1 MCSADVTSVQ
11 SANVVGFQNI
21 THEDHAAAQ
30 VGATFIPLNG
40 AESYKLKELTVKGES
55 EWDYMNPD
63 TEYLQDLDPA
73 TTEVKGRYAYLSKE
87 YCDGELDGEESYDL
101 IGWREFERLKTVSDH
116 AGKKE
121 WNRDEVDITVGQ
133 ALLGKISPDARIF
146 TSAGQVAM
154 APTQIEAD
162 DEAAKF
168 ILNYLPVD
176 KKLKKFI
183 VEGENEWDYMNP
195 DLEYFQELDP
205 STTEVKGRY
214 TYLSKEYCDNDLDG
228 EASYDLIGWW
238 EYERGKT
245 VSDHAGKQEWSRD
258 EVTFKSGFG
267 YLGKISPDVRIIKVP
282 GALD

>member
-1 MCSADVTSVQ
+1 MCSADVQ
-11 SANVVGFQNI
+11 SSNVVGFQGI
-21 THEDHAAAQ
+21 THEDQPSAQ
-30 VGATFIPLNG
+30 VGATFIPVNG
-40 AESYKLKELTVKGES
+40 AETYKLKELTVKGES

-73 TTEVKGRYAYLSKE
+73 TTKVNGRYAYLSKE
-87 YCDGELDGEESYDL
+87 YCDGDLDGEASYDL
-101 IGWREFERLKTVSDH
+101 IGWWEFERGKTVSEH
-116 AGKKE
+116 AGKQE
-121 WNRDEVDITVGQ
+121 WSRDNVDIDVGK
-133 ALLGKISPDARIF
+133 ALLGVISTDIRVI
-146 TSAGQVAM
+146 TSSGQVAM
-154 APTQIEAD
+154 EATQIVAE
-162 DEAAKF
+162 EEPSKF

-195 DLEYFQELDP
+195 DLEYLQDLDP

-228 EASYDLIGWW
+228 EASYGLIGWW

-245 VSDHAGKQEWSRD
+245 VSDHAGKKEWSRD
-258 EVTFKSGFG
+258 EVTFKSGSG
-267 YLGKISPDVRIIKVP
+267 LLGSISGDPRFIKVP